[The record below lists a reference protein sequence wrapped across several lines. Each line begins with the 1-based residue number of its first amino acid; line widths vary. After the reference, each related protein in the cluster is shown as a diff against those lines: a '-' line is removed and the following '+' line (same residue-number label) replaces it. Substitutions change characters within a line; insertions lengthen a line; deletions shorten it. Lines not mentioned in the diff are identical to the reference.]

1 MKYLKALAATF
12 AFVLVLLAVYAA
24 HVRYGKVDV
33 VLYSAVLDAAL
44 AAAIVGG
51 GLFALKAFAEFS
63 RFEKVQMLCLWML
76 GGYAF
81 AISVPTVIDRS
92 LSFYLLEKIHQR
104 GGGIHVD
111 RLHHVVT
118 QEYMVEHRLID
129 VRLTEQLQSGT
140 IEVVEDCVRLTERG
154 RGLVGFSQFFRGN
167 LLPRQRLLLGEYSDD
182 LTDPFRNSVAD
193 VSYRCG

>member
-33 VLYSAVLDAAL
+33 VLYSAVLDAVL

-140 IEVVEDCVRLTERG
+140 IEVIEDCVRLTERG
-154 RGLVGFSQFFRGN
+154 RGLVGFSRFFRGN

-193 VSYRCG
+193 VGYRCG

>member
-140 IEVVEDCVRLTERG
+140 IEVIEDCVRLTERG